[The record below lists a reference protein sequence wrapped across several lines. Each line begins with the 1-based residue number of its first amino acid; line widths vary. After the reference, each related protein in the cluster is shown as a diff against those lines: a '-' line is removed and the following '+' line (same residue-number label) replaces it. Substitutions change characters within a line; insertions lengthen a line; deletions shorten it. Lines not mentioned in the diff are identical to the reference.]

1 MAAQGLDVHLLA
13 ICIWR
18 EARGEGVEGM
28 RAVAWVIWNRSKK
41 WGRSIHDVIMQPNQF
56 TSMTVD
62 PNPPNPDLGDL
73 QMAEATQIAGA
84 ILNGVD
90 TVDPTKGAC
99 YYANLA
105 TATSGWFFRNIVENT
120 TLHPQT
126 MVLGHHTFFK

>member
-1 MAAQGLDVHLLA
+1 MASLDVGLFAL
-13 ICIWR
+13 CLWR

-28 RAVAWVIWNRSKK
+28 RAVAWVIWNRSMK

-62 PNPPNPDLGDL
+62 PNPPNPEPGDL
-73 QMAEATQIAGA
+73 QMAEATQIASALLDGA
-84 ILNGVD
+84 D

-105 TATSGWFFRNIVENT
+105 TASSGWFFRNIVENRII
-120 TLHPQT
+120 HPQT
-126 MVLGHHTFFK
+126 AVIGKHAFFA